1 MFNDTNTLQR
11 YRLRHPDNNNL
22 SLHYDPIYD
31 GLPVMRDKGP
41 FIREYLS
48 ALKHTIELAMAEYPR
63 VLAFR
68 VDLRLPQGIHL
79 PDYAYTNQVISRF
92 FESFT
97 RRIKYHQGKVGERG
111 YARGCKVR
119 YVWSREIGQAGKPH
133 YHLLILLNRD
143 AYYTVGRLRSEK
155 INNIRRMEDAW
166 ASALGL
172 SVDQVV
178 GLVNIPEDAEYRI
191 NRHDPSRACAESQPG
206 EDDEFR
212 REAWWPGARAFR
224 RKKPRGLARLPDLFC
239 RASYLC
245 KVATKSYGD
254 RQRGF
259 GASRG

>member
-1 MFNDTNTLQR
+1 MFSHSDTPQR
-11 YRLRHPDNNNL
+11 YPLRHPDNYNL
-22 SLHYDPIYD
+22 HLHHDDIFE
-31 GLPVMRDKGP
+31 GLPLMIKAGP

-48 ALKHTIELAMAEYPR
+48 DLKHTIESAMAEYPR

-68 VDLRLPQGIHL
+68 VDLRLPQDIDL

-97 RRIKYHQGKVGERG
+97 KRIQYHQEKVAERRYG
-111 YARGCKVR
+111 RGCKVR
-119 YVWSREIGQAGKPH
+119 YVWAREIGQGGKSH

-143 AYYTVGRLRSEK
+143 AYYTVGRLCSERVNM
-155 INNIRRMEDAW
+155 IDRLQEAW

-172 SVDQVV
+172 SVW
-178 GLVNIPEDAEYRI
+178 LVEELVHIPDNATYRVDR
-191 NRHDPSRACAESQPG
+191 NPRERKVAGSDRKVLV
-206 EDDEFR
+206 DE
-212 REAWWPGARAFR
+212 
-224 RKKPRGLARLPDLFC
+224 LPALFY

-245 KVATKSYGD
+245 KKATKSYGD

>member
-1 MFNDTNTLQR
+1 MLNDADTIQR
-11 YRLRHPDNNNL
+11 YPRRHPANTNL
-22 SLHYDPIYD
+22 HLYYEDTFEGFP
-31 GLPVMRDKGP
+31 LMRDKGP

-48 ALKHTIELAMAEYPR
+48 ELKHTIELALAEYPR

-68 VDLRLPQGIHL
+68 VDLRLPQGIEL
-79 PDYAYTNQVISRF
+79 PDYAYTNQAISRF

-97 RRIKYHQGKVGERG
+97 RKIQYHQGRVGERG

-119 YVWSREIGQAGKPH
+119 YVWSREAGQGGKQH

-143 AYYTVGRLRSEK
+143 AYYTVGRLGAERVNMIDRLQE
-155 INNIRRMEDAW
+155 AW

-172 SVDQVV
+172 SVWLVE
-178 GLVNIPEDAEYRI
+178 GLVHIPDKATYRVD
-191 NRHDPSRACAESQPG
+191 R
-206 EDDEFR
+206 
-212 REAWWPGARAFR
+212 
-224 RKKPRGLARLPDLFC
+224 KPRERKVAGSERKVLVNELPALLY

-259 GASRG
+259 GTSRG

>member
-1 MFNDTNTLQR
+1 MFNDTNTPQR
-11 YRLRHPDNNNL
+11 YRIRHPDNNNL
-22 SLHYDPIYD
+22 SLHYEPTYD
-31 GLPVMRDKGP
+31 GLPVMLGKGP

-48 ALKHTIELAMAEYPR
+48 DLKHTIELAMAEYPR

-68 VDLRLPQGIHL
+68 VDLRLPQGIDL
-79 PDYAYTNQVISRF
+79 PDYAYTNLVISRF

-119 YVWSREIGQAGKPH
+119 YVWSREIGQAGKQH

-143 AYYTVGRLRSEK
+143 AYYTVGRLRSERVNM
-155 INNIRRMEDAW
+155 ISRMEESW
-166 ASALGL
+166 AGALGV
-172 SVDQVV
+172 SVKQVS
-178 GLVNIPEDAEYRI
+178 GLVHIPKNAEYRVD
-191 NRHDPSRACAESQPG
+191 RYVRR
-206 EDDEFR
+206 DDEDELPALFR
-212 REAWWPGARAFR
+212 
-224 RKKPRGLARLPDLFC
+224 

-259 GASRG
+259 GTSRG